1 MQKLIAGPCSKDELV
16 ELVPQFRQIPYNY
29 VTNLVR
35 CRLENILHD
44 QYFSQKTALEEPELL
59 NVTAEC
65 VMNMTEKAILSK
77 YMQFQN
83 NIEEDLD
90 EDIWD
95 SQALYDSIMSVHLI
109 FVELAVNSDQNDTRP
124 GPVGQEIIRMYKERI
139 FRLRL
144 QIPKIFIEASDQ
156 LCRFIYYDKY

>member
-65 VMNMTEKAILSK
+65 VMNMTEKAIS
-77 YMQFQN
+77 N

-90 EDIWD
+90 EDI
-95 SQALYDSIMSVHLI
+95 SLQARCVDSIMSVHLI
-109 FVELAVNSDQNDTRP
+109 FVELAVNSDLKKDLVIKSET
-124 GPVGQEIIRMYKERI
+124 ILK
-139 FRLRL
+139 
-144 QIPKIFIEASDQ
+144 FI
-156 LCRFIYYDKY
+156 LNTNNC

>member
-77 YMQFQN
+77 YMQFQ
-83 NIEEDLD
+83 ITLKKTLMR
-90 EDIWD
+90 IYP
-95 SQALYDSIMSVHLI
+95 SRHVALIAL
-109 FVELAVNSDQNDTRP
+109 
-124 GPVGQEIIRMYKERI
+124 
-139 FRLRL
+139 
-144 QIPKIFIEASDQ
+144 
-156 LCRFIYYDKY
+156 

>member
-1 MQKLIAGPCSKDELV
+1 MDVMLSISYSVLQKLIAGPCSKDELV

-77 YMQFQN
+77 YMQFQ
-83 NIEEDLD
+83 ITLKKTLMR
-90 EDIWD
+90 IYP
-95 SQALYDSIMSVHLI
+95 SRHVALIAL
-109 FVELAVNSDQNDTRP
+109 
-124 GPVGQEIIRMYKERI
+124 
-139 FRLRL
+139 
-144 QIPKIFIEASDQ
+144 
-156 LCRFIYYDKY
+156 